1 MLDKT
6 GVAGFTSDP
15 SLANG
20 ESVVGINVED
30 ITVDIGSSRILTDVC
45 VQAPQGSSLSIL
57 GPVSYTHL
65 TLPTKA

>member
-15 SLANG
+15 SLANS

-30 ITVDIGSSRILTDVC
+30 ITVDIGSSRILTD
-45 VQAPQGSSLSIL
+45 A
-57 GPVSYTHL
+57 VSYTHL
-65 TLPTKA
+65 RAHET